1 MCVRFITDSP
11 VIKVRYELLLDRL
24 AMPHMPAT
32 GVSGLDLYA
41 QDAQGIDRWVE
52 VVRPD
57 SKVIE
62 ADIAKDL
69 DPGLQELLGYTMGN
83 YALGYF
89 SDPLS
94 IDNKTDILA
103 PEFALG
109 RSPSGNEKFL
119 G

>member
-1 MCVRFITDSP
+1 
-11 VIKVRYELLLDRL
+11 
-24 AMPHMPAT
+24 
-32 GVSGLDLYA
+32 
-41 QDAQGIDRWVE
+41 
-52 VVRPD
+52 
-57 SKVIE
+57 
-62 ADIAKDL
+62 
-69 DPGLQELLGYTMGN
+69 MGN